1 MKMQFVMATLAAGFL
16 GGSSVLAQVGGMA
29 TSPLNATSPLTI
41 GPGSSVGPTGIPLG
55 ATEMTMPG
63 TSPAPSSNMSCS
75 SAGGPTSQTAIPLFD
90 GGMTGA
96 ASSACVGMG
105 SAGTGSTGTGSAGS
119 SMPPLSALQVGRAN
133 IPLGSTE
140 MGSAGLSPP
149 PPISPMFV
157 SPIVPPTATPLSTIG
172 APPSTGIT
180 PPCPVT
186 GTFPDG
192 TTTRQSR
199 SSSSTGTTIVPG
211 C

>member
-1 MKMQFVMATLAAGFL
+1 MKMHFVMATLAAGLL
-16 GGSSVLAQVGGMA
+16 GGSSVLAQVGGMG

-55 ATEMTMPG
+55 ATEMIMPG

-90 GGMTGA
+90 GGTTGA
-96 ASSACVGMG
+96 ASSAC
-105 SAGTGSTGTGSAGS
+105 AGTAGGAGS
-119 SMPPLSALQVGRAN
+119 SMPAQSTLQIGRAG

-140 MGSAGLSPP
+140 MGSPGLSPP
-149 PPISPMFV
+149 PPVSTMFV
-157 SPIVPPTATPLSTIG
+157 SPIVPSITAPLSTMG
-172 APPSTGIT
+172 APPSTAAT

-192 TTTRQSR
+192 TTTRQAR